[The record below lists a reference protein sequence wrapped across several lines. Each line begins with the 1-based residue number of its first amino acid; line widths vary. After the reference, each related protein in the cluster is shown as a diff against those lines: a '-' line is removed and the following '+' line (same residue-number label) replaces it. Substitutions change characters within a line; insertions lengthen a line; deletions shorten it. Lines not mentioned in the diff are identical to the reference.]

1 MIEIDRHIFGFL
13 NGSDSLVLDT
23 IMLDITTWWVWIP
36 MYLALIMLVLKN
48 NETFQRMI
56 FTIGIAFLCFALTE
70 IITDVIAKP
79 MFERLRPCNDPTISA
94 QLVKGYAPKGFSFF
108 SAHAAN
114 ICGIVT
120 YLCLLFRSRSLNI
133 LLIVWAF
140 ISCYSRVYLGA
151 HFPGDVIVGAAVGVL
166 VGFLCYRLLRIFE
179 TQVSTSSHFV
189 SRRLT
194 STGFAVID
202 IDEVICIIFLTFIG
216 IVLHTV
222 IACSF

>member
-1 MIEIDRHIFGFL
+1 MIELDRHIFSIL

-48 NETFQRMI
+48 NETLLRMI
-56 FTIGIAFLCFALTE
+56 FTIGMAFLCFACTE

-79 MFERLRPCNDPTISA
+79 LFMRVRPCNDSTIEA
-94 QLVKGYAPKGFSFF
+94 NLVNGYAPTGYSFF

-120 YLCLLFRSRSLNI
+120 YLCFLFRSRSLNI
-133 LLIVWAF
+133 MLMIWAF
-140 ISCYSRVYLGA
+140 LSCYSRVYLGS
-151 HFPGDVIVGAAVGVL
+151 HFPGDVIVGAVVGVL
-166 VGFLCYRLLRIFE
+166 VGLLCYRLLLVFE
-179 TQVSTSSHFV
+179 NHGERRGHSGRFFV

-194 STGFAVID
+194 STGFAVVD
-202 IDEVICIIFLTFIG
+202 IDEVICIILLTFIG
-216 IVLHTV
+216 IVLHA
-222 IACSF
+222 II